1 MGPTMNDHP
10 TRRADL
16 RIDLPALR
24 HNVSVLAHRAALSGA
39 RTMAVVK
46 ADGYGHGAPTVA
58 RAALESGADRI
69 GVAAV
74 AEALQLR
81 AAGITAPITC
91 WLHAEDEDFAPAV
104 AADVELSASSEAT
117 LRAIAEVAA
126 QQGRTAEVHL
136 KVDTGL
142 SRNGCP
148 EQLWPGLVELA
159 AREQE
164 RGRVRVVAVWSHL
177 ACADEPGHPSVDA
190 QAKRFRAAYDRAV
203 AAGLDP
209 LRHLANSAALLTRP
223 DLHFDLVRPGIA
235 LYGLDPVPQAGEH
248 DLRPAMTFRSSVVM
262 TKRIPAGEGVSYGL
276 GWVAERPTN
285 LALVP
290 VGYAD
295 GVPRSLSGHMSVW
308 LRGARRP
315 VVGRVCM
322 DQIVVSC
329 DDDEVVEGDE
339 VLLFGP
345 GDHGEPTAAEWAEQL
360 GTIHYEI
367 VTGMYRPRVS
377 RTVVDGQSDVD
388 RADSGPADGARAER
402 ARADSSRA
410 EHRP

>member
-1 MGPTMNDHP
+1 MNDRSA
-10 TRRADL
+10 RRADL
-16 RIDLPALR
+16 RIDLAALR
-24 HNVSVLAHRAALSGA
+24 HNVSVLARRADVSGA

-46 ADGYGHGAPTVA
+46 ADGYGHGAATVA

-81 AAGITAPITC
+81 ASGITAPIAC
-91 WLHAEDEDFAPAV
+91 WLHTADEDFAPAI
-104 AADVELSASSEAT
+104 AADVELSASSETT
-117 LRAIAEVAA
+117 LRTIAETAA

-136 KVDTGL
+136 KIDTGL

-164 RGRVRVVAVWSHL
+164 RGHVRVVAVWSHL
-177 ACADEPGHPSVDA
+177 ACADEPGHPSVDM
-190 QAKRFRAAYDRAV
+190 QAKRFRSACDQAV
-203 AAGLDP
+203 AAGLNP
-209 LRHLANSAALLTRP
+209 SRHLANSAALLTRP
-223 DLHFDLVRPGIA
+223 DLHFDVVRPGIA
-235 LYGLDPVPQAGEH
+235 VYGLDPVPQAGDH
-248 DLRPAMTFRSSVVM
+248 DLRPAMTFRSSVAL

-276 GWVAERPTN
+276 GWTAERPSN

-295 GVPRSLSGHMSVW
+295 GVPRSLSGRMSVW
-308 LRGARRP
+308 LRGKRRP

-322 DQIVVSC
+322 DQLVVCC
-329 DDDEVVEGDE
+329 DDDEVAEGDE
-339 VLLFGP
+339 VVLFGP

-377 RTVVDGQSDVD
+377 RTVVDGAVEDGPVD
-388 RADSGPADGARAER
+388 GPAENGLAER
-402 ARADSSRA
+402 
-410 EHRP
+410 RP